1 MWQPPSR
8 RRLWLM
14 RHGAVD
20 YFAGPNTDFSSPEL
34 SARGVEQARA
44 AGRLL
49 ASLDIDH
56 LVTSGMP
63 RTRHTASLAL
73 PGRTAV
79 EDPRWREIEPAKL
92 AQPAPGSVPD
102 PAALQ
107 AVLGTLGPG
116 LTDTSRFLGG
126 ETFGSART
134 RVAAALTDLLAD
146 PAWKQCLVVAHSVS
160 IRLALLHLLEAPL
173 DSLCRLEQDT
183 GCLNLVEVDG
193 AGLPLVR
200 LVNFTP
206 PSPAKDQYPHSS
218 LEELLLQFLKAQ
230 GSTGPH

>member
-20 YFAGPNTDFSSPEL
+20 YFARPNADFSSPEL
-34 SARGVEQARA
+34 SPRGVEQATA

-49 ASLDIDH
+49 TSLRMDR
-56 LVTSGMP
+56 LVTSGLP

-73 PGRTAV
+73 PGHSPV
-79 EDPRWREIEPAKL
+79 EDPRWREIEPGKL
-92 AQPAPGSVPD
+92 AHPAPGAAPD
-102 PAALQ
+102 GDALR

-116 LTDTSRFLGG
+116 LTDSSRFLGG
-126 ETFGSART
+126 ETFGSARA
-134 RVAAALTDLLAD
+134 RVVAALTDLLAD
-146 PAWKQCLVVAHSVS
+146 TAWDQCLVVAHSVS
-160 IRLALLHLLEAPL
+160 IRLALLHLLDAPL

-183 GCLNLVEVDG
+183 GCLNLVEVD
-193 AGLPLVR
+193 ATGLPLVR

-206 PSPAKDQYPHSS
+206 PSPSKDQYPHSS
-218 LEELLLQFLKAQ
+218 LEELLLQFLQASRP
-230 GSTGPH
+230 GRGT